1 VSTERIIGLIFL
13 LPILLLSMMAH
24 EVAHGWVAG
33 RLGDP
38 TARQHGRLTAN
49 PLKHLDPVGTLMFVI
64 TYVLGGFIFGWA
76 KPVPVNPYYFKNRQR
91 GMMVVGLA
99 GPVTNFLTAIVLAVI
114 LNLIKPLVPTEA
126 LFGQQAM
133 PMWFE
138 VLFLAYQV
146 NIVLGLFNLLPIP
159 PLDGSRV
166 VGGFLS
172 GKAYATWVSFDRYGI
187 FVILAF
193 FFLFQRPFFAILRG
207 AFQAVSRLLLP
218 AYF

>member
-1 VSTERIIGLIFL
+1 
-13 LPILLLSMMAH
+13 
-24 EVAHGWVAG
+24 
-33 RLGDP
+33 
-38 TARQHGRLTAN
+38 
-49 PLKHLDPVGTLMFVI
+49 MFVV
-64 TYVLGGFIFGWA
+64 TYALGGFIFGWA

-99 GPVTNFLTAIVLAVI
+99 GPATNFLIAVAIAIL
-114 LNLIKPLVPTEA
+114 LNLLKPLVPAQA
-126 LFGQQAM
+126 LFGLAAT
-133 PMWFE
+133 PIWFD

-193 FFLFQRPFFAILRG
+193 FFLFQRPFFAILQA
-207 AFQAVSRLLLP
+207 AFRAVSRVLLP